1 MSAELWIR
9 LGCFLGVLL
18 VMIGWEYLSP
28 KRSNRIAKALRW
40 RTNFSMVVVSSVLLR
55 LLIPA
60 GAIGAALWTE
70 TNGFGVLH
78 ALNAST
84 VVALVSGFLLLD
96 VAIYWQHRLFHRIPW
111 LWRLHRVHHAD
122 LDFDVSTGLR
132 FHPIEILLSMV
143 IKIAVVVAFG
153 IPAIAVL
160 IFEVVLNATSL
171 FNHGNVALPRWL
183 ERPVRMLIVTQEMH
197 RIHHSQRPIE
207 TDSNFSFN
215 FSVWDRL
222 FGTYT
227 AQSKDGSDGI
237 KIGLKE
243 YENERESA
251 CFWSLL
257 TNPFRAAPTR
267 ETNVKSDT
275 PTTTE

>member
-18 VMIGWEYLSP
+18 VMTGWEYLSP

-60 GAIGAALWTE
+60 GAIGAALWAE
-70 TNGFGVLH
+70 TNSFGVLH
-78 ALNAST
+78 SLNVST
-84 VVALVSGFLLLD
+84 AVAMVIGFLLLD
-96 VAIYWQHRLFHRIPW
+96 VAIYWQHRLFHRVPW

-132 FHPIEILLSMV
+132 FHPIEILLSML
-143 IKIAVVVAFG
+143 IKIAVVIAFG

-183 ERPVRMLIVTQEMH
+183 EKPVRMFIVTQEMH
-197 RIHHSQRPIE
+197 RIHHSQRPVE

-215 FSVWDRL
+215 FSLWDRL

-237 KIGLKE
+237 NIGLKE
-243 YENERESA
+243 YENEGESA
-251 CFWSLL
+251 GFWALL
-257 TNPFRAAPTR
+257 TNPFRPTPTR
-267 ETNVKSDT
+267 STNVKSNS
-275 PTTTE
+275 PTTSE

>member
-1 MSAELWIR
+1 MNAELWIR

-18 VMIGWEYLSP
+18 VMAGWEYLSP
-28 KRSNRIAKALRW
+28 KRSNRVAKALRW

-60 GAIGAALWTE
+60 GAIGAAFWAE
-70 TNGFGVLH
+70 TNEFGVLH
-78 ALNAST
+78 VLNAST

-132 FHPIEILLSMV
+132 FHPIEILLSML

-183 ERPVRMLIVTQEMH
+183 EKPVRMLIVTQEMH

-251 CFWSLL
+251 GFWSLL

-267 ETNVKSDT
+267 GTNVKSDT

>member
-1 MSAELWIR
+1 MNAELWIR

-18 VMIGWEYLSP
+18 VMAGWEYARP
-28 KRSNRIAKALRW
+28 KRASQLSKNRRW
-40 RTNFSMVVVSSVLLR
+40 RTNFSMVLVSSVLLR
-55 LLIPA
+55 IVIPA
-60 GAIGAALWTE
+60 GAIGTALWAQAHT
-70 TNGFGVLH
+70 FGLLY
-78 ALNAST
+78 AINAGT
-84 VVALVSGFLLLD
+84 VVALISGFLMLD

-153 IPAIAVL
+153 IPVVAVL

-183 ERPVRMLIVTQEMH
+183 EKPVRMLIVTQEMH
-197 RIHHSQRPIE
+197 RIHHSQRPVE

-243 YENERESA
+243 YANEQESA
-251 CFWSLL
+251 GFWALL
-257 TNPFRAAPTR
+257 TNPFRDPPNATPS
-267 ETNVKSDT
+267 VKSDS
-275 PTTTE
+275 PTTSE